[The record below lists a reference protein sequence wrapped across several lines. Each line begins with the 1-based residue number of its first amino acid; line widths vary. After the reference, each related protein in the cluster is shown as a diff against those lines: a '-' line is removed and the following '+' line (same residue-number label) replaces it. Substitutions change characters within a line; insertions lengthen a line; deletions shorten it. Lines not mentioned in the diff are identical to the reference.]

1 MGRPAREPKEEN
13 PPDTSQLW
21 PTGGTCLSHPSSPPP
36 TFSPGKFRD
45 RIALINLFILT
56 IGMLPHLEVSGSQ
69 TFQNLTEVIALF
81 LLYLEMNA
89 GAEQSWQSGR
99 TCLLHCLPR
108 LNSPTSI
115 SVSALLATVELGGC
129 GEVRDSEKAAYSR
142 KWKPVSISENLPLGS
157 RVHQYQFLQRQ
168 SRGVSREP
176 WIPFPKFP
184 ASQCY
189 AFTSYFSQPHT
200 TLSSVF

>member
-1 MGRPAREPKEEN
+1 M
-13 PPDTSQLW
+13 
-21 PTGGTCLSHPSSPPP
+21 SHPSSPPP

-115 SVSALLATVELGGC
+115 SVSAPLATVELGGC

-142 KWKPVSISENLPLGS
+142 KWKPVFISENLPLGS
-157 RVHQYQFLQRQ
+157 RGSPIPISSKTISGCLKRALDPLPKVSSLTVLCLHQLFL
-168 SRGVSREP
+168 
-176 WIPFPKFP
+176 P
-184 ASQCY
+184 ATHN
-189 AFTSYFSQPHT
+189 TS
-200 TLSSVF
+200 LCILASVP